1 MAQEIQKDVLEDDF
15 SNVEEVG
22 WKALLVGEA
31 GVGKTCSLRTLINTG
46 QNVRFLAAENNA
58 ISGAKTAIVLWKK
71 ENPGKVFPSEQFQV
85 CIPQRK
91 VSGSRKLLESAEKS
105 LTIPLEAQMKNADP
119 NKKDYDRFA
128 SILKSNTSF
137 ISHYGKDL
145 GLVDSWGTDTTLAID
160 SLTIICESIKKHVIG
175 GKKTISQPEWGAM
188 QSWLIDY
195 LRMITEDLKC
205 NVVLMAH
212 PVKETDLLMGGVK
225 IYPANLGQALN
236 NLIPTYFSDVI
247 WCYRNG
253 NKYLWSTDDRQAVTR
268 ASNIPV
274 KSDLPA
280 DFAQFFTH

>member
-1 MAQEIQKDVLEDDF
+1 MTQSSIEALAGLEQI
-15 SNVEEVG
+15 G

-31 GVGKTCSLRTLINTG
+31 GVGKTCSLRTLLNTG
-46 QNVRFLAAENNA
+46 QRVCFLAAENNA
-58 ISGAKTAIVLWKK
+58 VSGARTAAALWLK
-71 ENPGKVFPSEQFQV
+71 ENPGKEFPADRFHV
-85 CIPQRK
+85 CVPQRK
-91 VSGSRKLLESAEKS
+91 VSGTKKLLEAAEKS

-128 SILKSNTSF
+128 SILKSNTTFVSVT
-137 ISHYGKDL
+137 GEDL
-145 GLVDSWGTDTTLAID
+145 GLVDSWGMETTLAID

-212 PVKETDLLMGGVK
+212 PAKETDLLMGGVK

-236 NLIPTYFSDVI
+236 NTIPGYFSDVV
-247 WCYRNG
+247 WCFRKG
-253 NKYLWSTDDRQAVTR
+253 GEYLWSTDDKQAVTR
-268 ASNIPV
+268 AGILPV
-274 KSDLPA
+274 KAEMKA
-280 DFAQFFTH
+280 DFSQFFPK